1 MAAVPDA
8 TGAPARAPLGT
19 LLVERGFLSQQD
31 LTLALA
37 HQAEDSRP
45 LGEILV
51 QRGLVAAPV
60 VAQALAT
67 QHGRLLKTEYGYAT
81 GFDAQLAEATSEQP
95 PVSPT
100 PVEAPKLTL
109 RLADEAPPAPLLR
122 VADAAAPA
130 AEQDSSTASPA
141 PLVFAGPGSSQVEA
155 LELELSEAVAENAR
169 LRSRLGELQLREA
182 GLRSEHE
189 TLRSEATVV
198 GARVAGLEAAVAALQ
213 AEKMRLASLIAQL
226 PQPGAGPAGLSA

>member
-1 MAAVPDA
+1 MAAVPDT

-67 QHGRLLKTEYGYAT
+67 QHGRMLKTEYGYAT
-81 GFDAQLAEATSEQP
+81 GFDAQLTEGTSDQP

-100 PVEAPKLTL
+100 RTEPPKLSL
-109 RLADEAPPAPLLR
+109 RIADQEPAPLLR
-122 VADAAAPA
+122 PADAPAPSA
-130 AEQDSSTASPA
+130 DEEPRASPA
-141 PLVFAGPGSSQVEA
+141 PLVFGVPGASQVQA
-155 LELELSEAVAENAR
+155 LELELSEAVAENAKM
-169 LRSRLGELQLREA
+169 RSRLGELQLREA
-182 GLRSEHE
+182 GLRGEHE
-189 TLRSEATVV
+189 ALRKEATVV

-213 AEKMRLASLIAQL
+213 AEKIRLTALVEQL
-226 PQPGAGPAGLSA
+226 QQGPAGISR

>member
-1 MAAVPDA
+1 MAAVPDL
-8 TGAPARAPLGT
+8 TGAPARAQLGT

-37 HQAEDSRP
+37 HQVEDSRP

-81 GFDAQLAEATSEQP
+81 GFDAQLAEASSDPP

-100 PVEAPKLTL
+100 RVETPSLTL
-109 RLADEAPPAPLLR
+109 RLADEAPAPLLR
-122 VADAAAPA
+122 VADAPA
-130 AEQDSSTASPA
+130 ADAELDRPA
-141 PLVFAGPGSSQVEA
+141 PEPLVFGGAGTSQVQA
-155 LELELSEAVAENAR
+155 LELELSEAVGENAK
-169 LRSRLGELQLREA
+169 LRSRFGELQLREA
-182 GLRSEHE
+182 GLRAEHE
-189 TLRSEATVV
+189 ALRNDATVV

-213 AEKMRLASLIAQL
+213 AEKIRLAALVEQL
-226 PQPGAGPAGLSA
+226 QQPR